1 MPYVAVDHRDGDPKT
16 KILAEVGDLDGITV
30 FNNQV
35 LCAVYQ
41 RPTTIKLGGKE
52 FHLADKTVDE
62 DRYQSKVGL
71 ILKKGPSAF
80 QDPEGEWF
88 NGAEIKEHDWIVIP
102 PSAATSMI
110 VKGVLCRLLSD
121 TQVKMLISDPDAV
134 Y

>member
-1 MPYVAVDHRDGDPKT
+1 LPYVKPQHEIPPKE
-16 KILAEVGDLDGITV
+16 KILEEIGDITDIEV
-30 FNNQV
+30 FNNNV

-41 RPTTIKLGGKE
+41 RPTTITLGGKQ

-71 ILKKGPSAF
+71 ILKIGQNAF
-80 QDPEGEWF
+80 KDPDGQWF
-88 NGAEIKEHDWIVIP
+88 DGVEFKEHDWIILP

-110 VKGVLCRLLSD
+110 VRGTLCRLVPD
-121 TQVKMLISDPDAV
+121 TQVKMRVPDPDDV